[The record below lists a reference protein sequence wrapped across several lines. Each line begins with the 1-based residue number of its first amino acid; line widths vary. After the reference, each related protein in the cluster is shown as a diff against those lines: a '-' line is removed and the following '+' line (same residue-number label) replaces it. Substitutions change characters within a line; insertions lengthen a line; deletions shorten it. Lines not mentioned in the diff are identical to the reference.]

1 MYRPVYTTYSKI
13 CAVVLIF
20 EFKVKINV
28 FWVPGKKFGEN
39 PIQKL
44 ISGKNTEFWPQTCS
58 TKKPSDAKMLELDL
72 IGFVACT
79 RILVPGQR
87 SRLFFVLAGLSD

>member
-1 MYRPVYTTYSKI
+1 M
-13 CAVVLIF
+13 
-20 EFKVKINV
+20 FKVKINV

-72 IGFVACT
+72 IGYVACT
-79 RILVPGQR
+79 RILVRVEGQGSR
-87 SRLFFVLAGLSD
+87 SGFSLFFVLAGLSD

>member
-13 CAVVLIF
+13 CVVILIF

-28 FWVPGKKFGEN
+28 FWMPGKKFGEN

-79 RILVPGQR
+79 RILRILGYF
-87 SRLFFVLAGLSD
+87 SGLQV

>member
-1 MYRPVYTTYSKI
+1 M
-13 CAVVLIF
+13 
-20 EFKVKINV
+20 
-28 FWVPGKKFGEN
+28 PGKKFDEN
-39 PIQKL
+39 SIQKL

-79 RILVPGQR
+79 RILVPVEG
-87 SRLFFVLAGLSD
+87 RLFFGLAGLSD